1 MNIMLLS
8 QLCIFNQKNFDIG
21 EIIWMFRNGYDY
33 LTYIFWKIGRANFT
47 IWYFELEILV
57 QVGIEAQG
65 LIENYSIG
73 RIKCYM
79 PAVWIRSRIAF
90 ID

>member
-1 MNIMLLS
+1 
-8 QLCIFNQKNFDIG
+8 
-21 EIIWMFRNGYDY
+21 MFRNGYDY
-33 LTYIFWKIGRANFT
+33 LTYIFWKIGRTNFT

-73 RIKCYM
+73 RTKCYM